1 MDVKISA
8 TNDLSEPWGLLP
20 LVFHGSGVC
29 VVHMHPFNNQKHATQ
44 PRAALRE
51 TTAKRSPLDAGTA
64 MLLGCYIE
72 FWAVEP
78 QPPTLMQAL
87 RLPRSHI
94 YRLVQQLGSLQGCA
108 TQITDG
114 HVNIHIFVL
123 RKKANTWG
131 YTWHQNILRIIRT
144 YLCIYIYTHTHVH
157 T

>member
-1 MDVKISA
+1 MSRSPPRMISVSLGVYCR
-8 TNDLSEPWGLLP
+8 LSFMVQVYVSHTCIP
-20 LVFHGSGVC
+20 STTKS
-29 VVHMHPFNNQKHATQ
+29 NATQ

-87 RLPRSHI
+87 RLTRSHI
-94 YRLVQQLGSLQGCA
+94 YIGSSSSWAPCRDVQP
-108 TQITDG
+108 QITDG
-114 HVNIHIFVL
+114 HIYIYIFVL

-131 YTWHQNILRIIRT
+131 YTWHQNILRIICT
-144 YLCIYIYTHTHVH
+144 
-157 T
+157 